1 MRRGRGSSG
10 GGCPSGVSFPPA
22 FCTWEVAEMSR
33 ASFSVSQKL
42 QVFIFLAL
50 EINESDFSNLSS
62 ALESVQEWQYQA
74 RALVPFHG

>member
-1 MRRGRGSSG
+1 
-10 GGCPSGVSFPPA
+10 
-22 FCTWEVAEMSR
+22 MSR